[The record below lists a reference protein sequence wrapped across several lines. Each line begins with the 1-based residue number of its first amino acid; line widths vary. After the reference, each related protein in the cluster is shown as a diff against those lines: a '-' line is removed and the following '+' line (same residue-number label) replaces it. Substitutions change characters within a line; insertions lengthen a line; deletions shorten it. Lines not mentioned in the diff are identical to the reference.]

1 MHAYSNR
8 GGAWHEHF
16 LPLLGDQPTS
26 SGSSQLRPGV
36 PCGAPSTA
44 KPPKRSSCGS
54 QGVGWSGAPWLWQ
67 SRWGGVGLRGC
78 GSQGEAVKVWWVGV
92 MFVWLWQARC
102 GGVGLRGCDSQG
114 EAVKVWWVGVVF
126 VWLWQSR
133 CGGVRL
139 RGCDSQGMAVKVWCG
154 GVGFCLC
161 GCNYAVGLLW

>member
-114 EAVKVWWVGVVF
+114 VGVKVWWDWGCVRVV
-126 VWLWQSR
+126 VAVQVCGGSGAPWLWQSR
-133 CGGVRL
+133 
-139 RGCDSQGMAVKVWCG
+139 
-154 GVGFCLC
+154 
-161 GCNYAVGLLW
+161 